1 MIFLFLRRRSV
12 ELVDKY
18 QNFEIQVKIYT
29 NLDQFKARKP
39 VVTIGT
45 FDGVHLGH
53 QQVIARLQEF
63 AKKHD
68 GETVIFT
75 FHTHP
80 RLVTS
85 PDENNL
91 RLLTT
96 LDEKINLFEKYGINH
111 LIIYTFDRQFS
122 ELSYSDFV
130 EKILVEKIGTHC
142 LVVGYDHKFGKN
154 REGGFEYLKN
164 CADKF
169 NFNIERLDVLQGDE
183 ENISSTKIRNA
194 LQNGEIEK
202 ANHYLGYEF
211 TLHGKVVSGKK
222 LGRQLGFPTANIEA
236 SDKYKI
242 IPGYG
247 VYAVRIEINN
257 FEYRGM
263 LNIGTRPTFNNNA
276 DNRSIEVNIFDF
288 DDDIYN
294 QEIILKFAGKIR
306 DEQKFEN
313 VEGLVAQLVK
323 DKVTA
328 LSILR
333 NKFQITNNK

>member
-1 MIFLFLRRRSV
+1 MKLYTSIN
-12 ELVDKY
+12 
-18 QNFEIQVKIYT
+18 QFE
-29 NLDQFKARKP
+29 ARKP

-53 QQVIARLQEF
+53 QKVILRLQEF
-63 AKKHD
+63 AKQHD

-85 PDENNL
+85 PNENNL

-96 LDEKINLFEKYGINH
+96 LNEKIKLFEKYGIDH
-111 LIIYTFDRQFS
+111 LIIYTFDKNFS
-122 ELSYSDFV
+122 ELSYSEFV
-130 EKILVEKIGTHC
+130 EKILVEKIKTHC

-154 REGGFEYLKN
+154 REGGFDYLKK
-164 CADKF
+164 CAEKHKF
-169 NFNIERLDVLQGDE
+169 EIEKLDALLVE
-183 ENISSTKIRNA
+183 EDSVSSTKIRNA

-202 ANHYLGYEF
+202 ANHYLGYQF
-211 TLHGKVVSGKK
+211 TLHGKVVEGKQ
-222 LGRQLGFPTANIEA
+222 LGRKLGFPTANIEA

-247 VYAVRIEINN
+247 VYAVNVELNGAN
-257 FEYRGM
+257 YNGM
-263 LNIGTRPTFNNNA
+263 LNIGTRPTFNKNA

-288 DDDIYN
+288 DGDIYGK
-294 QEIILKFAGKIR
+294 EITLNFVGKIR

-313 VEGLVAQLVK
+313 IEMLVNQLEK
-323 DKVTA
+323 DKITA
-328 LSILR
+328 LSILVE
-333 NKFQITNNK
+333 

>member
-1 MIFLFLRRRSV
+1 MKLH
-12 ELVDKY
+12 
-18 QNFEIQVKIYT
+18 T
-29 NLDQFKARKP
+29 NLDHFKAKKP

-53 QQVIARLQEF
+53 QKVILRLQEF
-63 AKKHD
+63 AKQHD

-85 PDENNL
+85 PEENNL

-96 LDEKINLFEKYGINH
+96 LKEKINLFERYGINH
-111 LIIYTFDRQFS
+111 LIIYTFDKNFS
-122 ELSYSDFV
+122 ELSYSEFV
-130 EKILVEKIGTHC
+130 EEILVEKIGTHC

-154 REGGFEYLKN
+154 REGGYDYLKN

-169 NFNIERLDVLQGDE
+169 KFKIERLDALLVDDDSV
-183 ENISSTKIRNA
+183 SSTKIRNA

-202 ANHYLGYEF
+202 ANHYLGYMF
-211 TLHGKVVSGKK
+211 TLHGTVVEGKK
-222 LGRQLGFPTANIEA
+222 LGRKLGFPTANIEA

-247 VYAVRIEINN
+247 VYAVKVELNGVDYN
-257 FEYRGM
+257 GM

-288 DDDIYN
+288 DGDIYN
-294 QEIILKFAGKIR
+294 KEITLKFAGKIR
-306 DEQKFEN
+306 DEQKFES
-313 VEGLVAQLVK
+313 VEMLIKQLVN
-323 DKVTA
+323 DKIRA
-328 LSILR
+328 QAILSV
-333 NKFQITNNK
+333 

>member
-1 MIFLFLRRRSV
+1 
-12 ELVDKY
+12 
-18 QNFEIQVKIYT
+18 VKLYT
-29 NLDQFKARKP
+29 NLDHFKATKP

-53 QQVIARLQEF
+53 QKVILRLQEF
-63 AKKHD
+63 AKQHN

-85 PDENNL
+85 PNENNL

-96 LDEKINLFEKYGINH
+96 LNEKIKLFEKYGIDH
-111 LIIYTFDRQFS
+111 LVIYTFDKSFS
-122 ELSYSDFV
+122 ELSYIEFV

-142 LVVGYDHKFGKN
+142 LVIGYDHKFGKN
-154 REGGFEYLKN
+154 REGGFDYLKN

-169 NFNIERLDVLQGDE
+169 KFEIERLDALLVDADSV
-183 ENISSTKIRNA
+183 SSTKIRDA
-194 LQNGEIEK
+194 LQNGQIEK
-202 ANHYLGYEF
+202 ANHYLGYQF
-211 TLHGKVVSGKK
+211 TLHGTVVNGKQ
-222 LGRQLGFPTANIEA
+222 LGRKLGFPTANIEA

-247 VYAVRIEINN
+247 VYAVKVELYDA
-257 FEYRGM
+257 EYNGM

-288 DDDIYN
+288 DGDIYGK
-294 QEIILKFAGKIR
+294 EITLKFVGKIR
-306 DEQKFEN
+306 EEQKFDGIEM
-313 VEGLVAQLVK
+313 LVNQLEK
-323 DKVTA
+323 DKITA
-328 LSILR
+328 LSILAE
-333 NKFQITNNK
+333 